1 MQYAIYMIKKN
12 YVVQIKAFKKA
23 LNHELKKSSQSN
35 LF

>member
-1 MQYAIYMIKKN
+1 MQYAIYMIKN
-12 YVVQIKAFKKA
+12 YVVHIKAFKKA